1 MKTYSEVIEETV
13 EYYKTNPRALDE
25 ALTDCVYYTKT
36 GAMCAIGRCAK
47 DPQELE
53 QIYGGGAI
61 DYLINK
67 IKDTS
72 TKHKTNKSILQNE
85 ILKSEYRHLTDIT
98 FWADLQTY
106 HDFNVFWKD
115 GKLNESGEHYLN
127 SIREKYKGK

>member
-53 QIYGGGAI
+53 QIYGGGSI
-61 DYLINK
+61 ETLITEIKTSNK
-67 IKDTS
+67 VNRT
-72 TKHKTNKSILQNE
+72 TKSILQNE
-85 ILKSEYRHLTDIT
+85 ILKAEYRHLDDYI
-98 FWADLQTY
+98 FWHDLQCL
-106 HDFNVFWKD
+106 HDNKYNWEGDKLSDMGKVF
-115 GKLNESGEHYLN
+115 LEE
-127 SIREKYKGK
+127 IRKKYKGK